1 MANWLQL
8 LFSKKAG
15 RKWAVLIFTLEEYAR
30 DSAFQLQL
38 QTLNCLWASSD
49 EHREANEP
57 GFFFLSEDKWQF
69 IKVRQPLNLQ
79 SCGTPEE
86 MLPVEM
92 ANFKA
97 RTQNK
102 IFTSQYVL
110 LWLLTFQKTNK
121 WKWNKHKDNH
131 RKNETVCFE
140 RKCRTGHTTC
150 RNEGQMLYKICC
162 TKYMSVYAPQEEN
175 GNVNQQLGKE
185 IGINSWVKLES
196 KGMFLL
202 NNVL

>member
-1 MANWLQL
+1 MNTEKQMSL
-8 LFSKKAG
+8 G
-15 RKWAVLIFTLEEYAR
+15 
-30 DSAFQLQL
+30 
-38 QTLNCLWASSD
+38 
-49 EHREANEP
+49 
-57 GFFFLSEDKWQF
+57 FFLSEDKWQF

-121 WKWNKHKDNH
+121 WNWNKHKDNH

-185 IGINSWVKLES
+185 IGINSWVKLEARECSSWTMFCS
-196 KGMFLL
+196 KKLSLFSGRTWSISREPGDALCL
-202 NNVL
+202 HKQRLADSDISSSSLSV